1 MAATHGWQLIQQIL
15 LQRCVRTSLAFV
27 ARYAVAM
34 WVDVRHTSLRC
45 EPDQSG
51 PAPHIAHHR
60 RRRYRTFKDEH
71 RLYMLMDY
79 VAGGEL
85 FRHLRAA
92 GCGATTMRVHL
103 GSIADPT
110 LGLGGGMP
118 PLIDY

>member
-1 MAATHGWQLIQQIL
+1 
-15 LQRCVRTSLAFV
+15 
-27 ARYAVAM
+27 M